1 MIFEVLFPK
10 KESNPR
16 NKIIFLTD
24 NLISKSAKTKKKGE
38 KEEGIIMA
46 DIERRCM
53 SIVLLSLGLFAL
65 VSCQMFD
72 KKPTVYDHMKSGAN
86 TVKTNLVESE
96 LKIQTEVCFHTIC

>member
-1 MIFEVLFPK
+1 MV
-10 KESNPR
+10 
-16 NKIIFLTD
+16 
-24 NLISKSAKTKKKGE
+24 
-38 KEEGIIMA
+38 

-53 SIVLLSLGLFAL
+53 SIVILSLGLFAL

-96 LKIQTEVCFHTIC
+96 LKIETEVCKTPICYCEQMYFC